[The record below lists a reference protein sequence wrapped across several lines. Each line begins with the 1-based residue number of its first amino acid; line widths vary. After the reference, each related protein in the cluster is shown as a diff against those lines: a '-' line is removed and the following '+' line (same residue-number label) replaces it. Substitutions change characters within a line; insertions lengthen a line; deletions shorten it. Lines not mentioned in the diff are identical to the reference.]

1 MLLLLITC
9 CHSSINSSLS
19 NTTPYMYVIIFTN
32 PSYAPPHK
40 NENLSK
46 RDLGKLKSHKTS
58 KSQLFIILFLISF
71 HFFFSKQIQNT
82 PHCPRRYY
90 RDPDTTDDEAMDE
103 ESTNS
108 PLLKIKWR
116 PQERTTVGGLG
127 ESKLNGS
134 SSNKLLAGRI
144 ASFKSL
150 KHLLLLLVLLMC
162 RLGVVE
168 CVAKLPNGD
177 GAQGAQVG
185 SFKYTIHEWLNSNTR
200 SSVVTLYG
208 PIEDWDLS
216 DVTNMQNVMYDLGSF
231 NADIS
236 KWNTSQVT
244 NMNASKCASL
254 LLLFQLI

>member
-1 MLLLLITC
+1 
-9 CHSSINSSLS
+9 
-19 NTTPYMYVIIFTN
+19 MYVIIFTN

-40 NENLSK
+40 NENE

-71 HFFFSKQIQNT
+71 HFFFFFSKQIQNT

-116 PQERTTVGGLG
+116 PQERTTVAGGLG
-127 ESKLNGS
+127 ESKLNES

-150 KHLLLLLVLLMC
+150 KHLLLLLVLLVC

-168 CVAKLPNGD
+168 CFAKLPDGD
-177 GAQGAQVG
+177 GAQHPSQG
-185 SFKYTIHEWLNSNTR
+185 TIRYAINDWRNSNKR
-200 SSVVTLYG
+200 SDVVALYG
-208 PIEDWDLS
+208 PIEDWDVS
-216 DVTNMQNVMYDLGSF
+216 DVTNMQNAIYDFADF

-244 NMNASKCASL
+244 NMNSSKCASL
-254 LLLFQLI
+254 LLLSQLILKKIGFDVLLPLFSYYM